1 MDTVLISGGSGLIGS
16 ALCRFLLTSG
26 YSVIV
31 LTRNPKKKPVQSPG
45 IRYAGWDPAKK
56 IIPSGV
62 FAEAKYVI
70 NLAGEGVVDKAWTE
84 KRKREIRESR
94 ILSSELIVEGIKA
107 NPDRIESVVSASAI
121 GWYRSNP
128 SVPAVET
135 DPSDPGFLG
144 ETCRLWED
152 AILPVNELGKKLVI
166 LRTGIVLSRDGGAF
180 PEFARPVR
188 FGIAPI
194 LGSGKQIIS
203 WIHIEDLCRLYLEAL
218 VNPALTGIYNA
229 VSPYP
234 ENNRDFIMALA
245 KKMKGRFFIP
255 ISVPTFLMRWIMGDR
270 SEEVLKSSNISQ
282 AKLSGEGFQFI
293 YPSID
298 AAFRE
303 LLIH

>member
-1 MDTVLISGGSGLIGS
+1 MDTVLISGGTGMIGT
-16 ALCRFLLTSG
+16 ALSRFLLTRG

-56 IIPSGV
+56 IIPPGV
-62 FAEAKYVI
+62 FGEAKYVI
-70 NLAGEGVVDKAWTE
+70 CLAGEGVVDKAWPE
-84 KRKREIRESR
+84 KRKKEIRDSR
-94 ILSSELIVEGIKA
+94 ILSSELIVEGIRS
-107 NPDRIESVVSASAI
+107 NPERIEAVVSASAI
-121 GWYRSNP
+121 GWYSSNP
-128 SVPAVET
+128 SAPAVET
-135 DPSDPGFLG
+135 DPPDPGFLG
-144 ETCRLWED
+144 ETCRLWEN
-152 AILPVNELGKKLVI
+152 AILPVTELGKKLVI

-218 VNPALTGIYNA
+218 VNPGLSGIYNA
-229 VSPYP
+229 VSPHP
-234 ENNRDFIMALA
+234 VNNRNFTMELA
-245 KKMKGRFFIP
+245 TKMKGRFFIP
-255 ISVPTFLMRWIMGDR
+255 VSVPNFLMRWIMGGR

-282 AKLSGEGFQFI
+282 AKLSREGFQFI